1 MRSSIGLS
9 ERLKSLDKG
18 QNPFDKN
25 EDRRETRSEA
35 MADLE
40 DVQTVD
46 LMSELLRRLKC
57 SQKPDKRLIFIGPPG
72 SGKGTQS
79 PIVKDEFCLCH
90 LSTGDML
97 RAAVASKTTLGLKAK
112 EAMDKGALVTD
123 ELVVAAVAS
132 KTTLGLKA
140 KEAMDKGA
148 LVTDELVVG
157 IIDEAM
163 NKPKCQK
170 GFILDGFPRTVA
182 QAEKLDEMLKKR
194 GTGIDKVLNFAIDD
208 SVLEERITGR
218 WIHPSSGRSY
228 HTKFAPPK
236 TPGVDDI
243 TGEPLI
249 QRKDDNAEVLRSRL
263 AAFHTQT
270 EPVIDYYAKKAV
282 LTNIHAEK
290 APQEVTSEVQKALS

>member
-1 MRSSIGLS
+1 
-9 ERLKSLDKG
+9 
-18 QNPFDKN
+18 
-25 EDRRETRSEA
+25 

-97 RAAVASKTTLGLKAK
+97 RAAVASKTP
-112 EAMDKGALVTD
+112 
-123 ELVVAAVAS
+123 
-132 KTTLGLKA
+132 LGLKA

-163 NKPKCQK
+163 NKPRCQK

-263 AAFHTQT
+263 AAFHSQT

-282 LTNIHAEK
+282 LTNIKAEK